1 MSLILVH
8 FNEEKLMNLMNEDF
22 LSQLSETWGDE
33 SAVRAA
39 EPMDDFDSMI
49 SSNQVPNETKFS
61 EFNVVNAAPNY
72 YTSQILS
79 TDPVISSSSGV
90 DLKPNI
96 AALNAQHQINVGS
109 APPPKTLMVKNISR
123 LQRTDPILIPAPSP
137 SVTSTPLSAG
147 PTTIVLPQHQNKLPL
162 PPQTTHQVI
171 GANPATAN
179 LVKLNSQQTILL
191 QNGAHNFYNLNTGTG
206 VLSNLTNITNLQHI
220 KPQVTQVLLQANP
233 GTVMYTTA
241 NLPSSTSSN
250 ANNSTATLGQ
260 QNILLN
266 TANGAILTTGIPV
279 VQLESDVNNKLRVA
293 AQTVAQGQ
301 SSSSSSVGVPKV
313 REVKRSAHNAIERRY
328 RTSINSCIVEL
339 KNMVVGE
346 EAKLHKSAILRKA
359 IDHIRHLQ
367 KENKKLRE
375 ENRCLRN
382 HLTKGKPT
390 LKDLLINDHHM
401 SSGQPSL
408 AEELITN
415 GGLTPPRSDE
425 SDPSFSPAHS
435 DNSMPLSPFSS
446 FSGSSPQ
453 NGNSGYGKDEML
465 SDDEPVAVPRGSQ
478 KGMSSHS
485 RLTLCMVMFAV
496 LVINPFGT
504 LLSNGSSGIGGGA
517 DEASASRRSI
527 LWSVEGESFKFSL
540 FWGSSLLRE
549 IQLYNFEF
557 CVYS

>member
-1 MSLILVH
+1 L
-8 FNEEKLMNLMNEDF
+8 NEEKLMTLMNEDF
-22 LSQLSETWGDE
+22 LNQLSETWADE
-33 SAVRAA
+33 TRLRDA

-49 SSNQVPNETKFS
+49 SSNTVPNETKFS
-61 EFNVVNAAPNY
+61 EFNVVDATPSY
-72 YTSQILS
+72 YSSQILS

-96 AALNAQHQINVGS
+96 AALNAQHQINVNVAS
-109 APPPKTLMVKNISR
+109 TAPPPSKPLMVKNVNR
-123 LQRTDPILIPAPSP
+123 LHRTDPILIPAPSP
-137 SVTSTPLSAG
+137 SATNAPLSAG
-147 PTTIVLPQHQNKLPL
+147 PTTIVLPQQPAKLPL
-162 PPQTTHQVI
+162 PPQTTHQVF

-233 GTVMYTTA
+233 GAVMYTTA
-241 NLPSSTSSN
+241 SLPTSTASN
-250 ANNSTATLGQ
+250 SNNSQ

-266 TANGAILTTGIPV
+266 TANGAILTTSIPV
-279 VQLESDVNNKLRVA
+279 VQLDTDGNNKLRVA

-301 SSSSSSVGVPKV
+301 SSSGSSNGGGVPKV

-390 LKDLLINDHHM
+390 LKDLLINDHQHV
-401 SSGQPSL
+401 SLGQPSL

-453 NGNSGYGKDEML
+453 NSGNSGYEKDEML
-465 SDDEPVAVPRGSQ
+465 SDDEPVAMPRGSQ

-504 LLSNGSSGIGGGA
+504 LLANGPGGVGGGA
-517 DEASASRRSI
+517 DEAGASRRSI
-527 LWSVEGESFKFSL
+527 LWSVEGGFF
-540 FWGSSLLRE
+540 GR
-549 IQLYNFEF
+549 
-557 CVYS
+557 C